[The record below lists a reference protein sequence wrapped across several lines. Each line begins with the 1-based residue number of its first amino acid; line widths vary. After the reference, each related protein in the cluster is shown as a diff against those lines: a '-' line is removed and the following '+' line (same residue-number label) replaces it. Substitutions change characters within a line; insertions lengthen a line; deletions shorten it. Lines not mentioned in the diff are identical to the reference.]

1 MFFYD
6 YFLANIPIF
15 FLPVLC
21 LFHLLDDLCLRT
33 VCGLVG
39 PFGYLCLF
47 VLATEFLLLL
57 FVCCFYCCLFVVI
70 VVFFDQHFNEVFSSA
85 FRFYPL
91 LSFYSL
97 GDDEVD
103 QAGMGLKEPF
113 RGNSIFF
120 SFQFCVSYS
129 IPADLLLGG
138 GG

>member
-1 MFFYD
+1 MFVVF
-6 YFLANIPIF
+6 I
-15 FLPVLC
+15 V
-21 LFHLLDDLCLRT
+21 
-33 VCGLVG
+33 V
-39 PFGYLCLF
+39 
-47 VLATEFLLLL
+47 
-57 FVCCFYCCLFVVI
+57 CLFVVV

-113 RGNSIFF
+113 RGNSNFF
-120 SFQFCVSYS
+120 SFQFCVSHT
-129 IPADLLLGG
+129 IPSERVLGG